1 MYFFNPFSVEI
12 LQHVIARI
20 LESYYRN
27 MRPIQ
32 LFFYYPSDDYIA
44 CLMNVEE
51 LQFADEIDCKDLF
64 PGENQRERVVIF
76 ELGEI
81 AG

>member
-1 MYFFNPFSVEI
+1 
-12 LQHVIARI
+12 
-20 LESYYRN
+20 

-44 CLMNVEE
+44 CLMNAEG

>member
-1 MYFFNPFSVEI
+1 M
-12 LQHVIARI
+12 IAVKYWK
-20 LESYYRN
+20 SYYRN

-44 CLMNVEE
+44 CLMDVEE

-64 PGENQRERVVIF
+64 RGENQRERVAIF